1 MLRTDLTTNG
11 PLPVPAGSADAA
23 LVDAWHRTERPDG
36 VVVVDEEPGIRG
48 LLARC
53 LRLRGYRVRTA
64 GTAEEALAQMGE
76 EPAAVALC
84 DIRVP
89 GRGGLWLLAR
99 IREAF
104 PETAVVM
111 ATGAGDVSSAITSLR
126 QGVVDYLT
134 KPLSVERLLQAVRQA
149 ITWHVSASDMR
160 RWTRQL
166 QQEADD
172 REAWLGAATRAITI
186 DSDEAVDLLLLRLTL
201 GDPVAYAHARR
212 VSSLAVLLCDR
223 LARPDAEKRV
233 VRRAAL
239 LHDVGKSAIPDSII
253 GKPAPLTGE
262 EYELVRTHPLRA
274 QRMLSGVP
282 FLQEAAGLVR
292 AAHERPDGRGF
303 PDGLYLPPLGAR
315 IIAIAN
321 AYDVMTNRRAYRP
334 PIAPDAAL
342 AELERGAGAEFD
354 PALVPLFA
362 GLLRTR

>member
-1 MLRTDLTTNG
+1 MTNA
-11 PLPVPAGSADAA
+11 PAPSPSGSADAA
-23 LVDAWHRTERPDG
+23 LVDAWHRAERPDG
-36 VVVVDEEPGIRG
+36 VVVVDDEPGIRR

-64 GTAEEALAQMGE
+64 GTAEDALAQMEE

-84 DIRVP
+84 DIRMP

-99 IREAF
+99 IRDAF

-111 ATGAGDVSSAITSLR
+111 ATGAGDVSSAISSFR
-126 QGVVDYLT
+126 QGVVEYLT
-134 KPLSVERLLQAVRQA
+134 KPFSIERLVEVVRQA
-149 ITWHVSASDMR
+149 ITWHVSAAEVG
-160 RWTRQL
+160 RWSRQL
-166 QQEADD
+166 EHEADD
-172 REAWLGAATRAITI
+172 REARLGEATRSIST
-186 DSDEAVDLLLLRLTL
+186 DSDEAVDTLLLRLTL
-201 GDPVAYAHARR
+201 GDSAAYAHARR

-262 EYELVRTHPLRA
+262 EYQLVRTHPVRA
-274 QRMLSGVP
+274 QRLLSGLP
-282 FLQEAAGLVR
+282 FLEEAAGLVR

-303 PDGLYLPPLGAR
+303 PDGLYMPPLGAR

-334 PIAPDAAL
+334 PITPDAAL
-342 AELERGAGAEFD
+342 VELERGAGSEFD
-354 PALVPLFA
+354 PALVSLFA
-362 GLLRTR
+362 ALLRAR